1 MPVTDID
8 DTMMIS
14 RQTTMIAA
22 DVGDEAVILDVQSG
36 YFFQLNRTAA
46 QIWTLLESPL
56 SAGALCA
63 KMAASHSVDPT
74 VCHDDVIAFVADMRE
89 RGLIAV
95 G

>member
-1 MPVTDID
+1 MPATDID
-8 DTMMIS
+8 EAMMVS
-14 RQTTMIAA
+14 RSQNMIAA
-22 DVGDEAVILDVQSG
+22 DVGDEAVILDIQSG

-56 SAGALCA
+56 SAGELCA
-63 KMAASHSVDPT
+63 KMAASHSVDPA

-89 RGLIAV
+89 RGLVAV